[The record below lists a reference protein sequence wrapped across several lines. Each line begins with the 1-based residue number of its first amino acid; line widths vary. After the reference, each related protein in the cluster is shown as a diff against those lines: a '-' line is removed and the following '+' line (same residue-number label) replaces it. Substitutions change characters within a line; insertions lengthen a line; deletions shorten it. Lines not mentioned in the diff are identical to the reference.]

1 MASDTRDFDVAALGR
16 FEALIASAGGRQ
28 QLAARM
34 AVANGKPAPS
44 KDEIETQA
52 RRLTRILDSGRA
64 TMKSLNLVAAALEQ
78 PVSELLSSLF
88 EPPIPAAA
96 ATATRS
102 DENQSREAENS
113 ASRWRTPET
122 EIGRLYQ
129 RLNRASEVT
138 ATRTNT
144 VRDESELPV
153 LTLQDQLYV
162 RRDIE
167 DEIARALERRTS
179 EAPFVVIDGEAGTGK
194 SSVLWAT
201 ARMLKATGADTWLV
215 DAIELPSIFGPG
227 RDGTIL
233 SEPLRE
239 LFRNLT
245 AEGGMPVLLID
256 TIDVPLNRNGA
267 DVYVTSLVT
276 ELAMADVTV
285 VAASRPGEARMLSA
299 HKPYTILLF
308 DYSDAEFP
316 RAVAAY
322 ANGYVRDGST
332 LTPEAHAE
340 RVLEAAAQGYPIKE
354 ICRNPLTLRM
364 LYAVYAPQEINFR
377 DVDVITLFREFWR
390 RRVESDLR
398 TGAKTIGVD
407 QTDLSDA
414 AMRIAIAMLVV
425 GAPELPK
432 DRLARE
438 LQSAG
443 LARSGLEQLHGRGVV
458 RVSHL
463 SPDYLV
469 GFFHQ
474 TFFEHA
480 AALAIIRLG
489 GPQAIAALAERWAKY
504 DGNLFLG
511 AVLERVLVLSEY
523 EPAPVEQAAER
534 VMDALAGPSG
544 RSVSA
549 YLFVNR
555 RSVPAALAE
564 DIRARVA
571 AGDTLTVERI
581 LAIGANAVR
590 SRRVALIE
598 TLGTILRT
606 ESSRW
611 VRRALELLLRFASPD
626 LAEVRRVARDAQLGR
641 IILKGADRHMQSRE
655 LYLRFLALSATEDLD
670 WSLAEL
676 GRFLSDALK
685 RQSDRS
691 CRDVLETTAGLLV
704 SAPRLVRQLETLAG
718 LDRPNI
724 AKRITSENA
733 AQKMGDLYFACWQS
747 EGTTIE
753 QAIDETAKKSGLAM
767 LGRLHALGTMILAA
781 TPRLAARAF
790 ELTGNVTDATVRV
803 MAARITWTRCLPA
816 MIQEWPAD
824 DVETVTRHAR
834 ELAHNVLGVN
844 RNGHADILYH
854 VVRHGDLT
862 NALAH
867 HLLDEAAL
875 VGADPWLE
883 TRVLG
888 HRLIQGVAAGIEG
901 AQAAFAMLTRAPAE
915 YELLAR
921 GALAQIKASPVSG
934 GTQAIALRLAAVT
947 KNAEAALDI
956 LKQSQAFDPECASLV
971 PGLRQTAERLW
982 RTGNPKS
989 MRLGSGLAFELVRL
1003 QADPNLSWAPLMARA
1018 QSEKDDLS
1026 MAQLVRALCL
1036 MAARDAGA
1044 MKTRMRLL
1052 LEFAKNKGPSTREAV
1067 LALYN
1072 DASEHDAGVASEE
1085 IEDLFDLAFAEPTDG
1100 SLIEKLQA
1108 PLFSLYRNKD
1118 PRALT
1123 LAKALIDRS
1132 APLSPQTCH
1141 RVCGT
1146 FKRLFGLIVERMD
1159 REATDQLLS
1168 EVPGLHRR
1176 LGRMIMEGVARA
1188 GGEGLAARLKAI
1200 AENPKTDPEIVTLAG
1215 RFLHREL
1222 RVSGLERWP
1231 ELYDLVASR

>member
-16 FEALIASAGGRQ
+16 LEALIASAGGRQ

-44 KDEIETQA
+44 KEEVESQA
-52 RRLTRILDSGRA
+52 LRLKRILKSRRA
-64 TMKSLNLVAAALEQ
+64 TMKSLNVVAAALEK
-78 PVSELLSSLF
+78 PVSELLSLLF

-96 ATATRS
+96 AAATRS
-102 DENQSREAENS
+102 DRGQDREAEKS
-113 ASRWRTPET
+113 ASRWRAPET
-122 EIGRLYQ
+122 ETGRLYQ

-201 ARMLKATGADTWLV
+201 TRMLKATGADAWLV

-239 LFRNLT
+239 LFRSLT
-245 AEGGMPVLLID
+245 AEGGTPVLLID

-267 DVYVTSLVT
+267 DVYITSLIT

-285 VAASRPGEARMLSA
+285 VAASRPGEARMLSG
-299 HKPYTILLF
+299 HQPYTIFLF

-322 ANGYVRDGST
+322 ANAYVRDGET

-364 LYAVYAPQEINFR
+364 LYAIYAPQEINFR

-398 TGAKTIGVD
+398 TGAKTAGVD

-414 AMRIAIAMLVV
+414 AMRIAIAMLVA

-438 LQSAG
+438 LQAAG
-443 LARSGLEQLHGRGVV
+443 LGRSGLEQLHGRGVV

-489 GPQAIAALAERWAKY
+489 GPQAITALAERWAKY

-534 VMDALAGPSG
+534 VMGALAGPSG
-544 RSVSA
+544 KSVSA
-549 YLFVNR
+549 YLFVHR

-564 DIRARVA
+564 EIRARVA

-581 LAIGANAVR
+581 LAIGANAAR

-626 LAEVRRVARDAQLGR
+626 LPQVRQVARDAQLGR

-655 LYLRFLALSATEDLD
+655 LYLRFLALSATDDLD
-670 WSLAEL
+670 WSLAEF

-691 CRDVLETTAGLLV
+691 CLDVLETAAGLLV

-724 AKRITSENA
+724 AKRITSESV
-733 AQKMGDLYFACWQS
+733 AQKMGNLYFACWQS

-753 QAIDETAKKSGLAM
+753 QAIDETVKKSGLAM
-767 LGRLHALGTMILAA
+767 LGRLHALGIMILAT

-790 ELTGNVTDATVRV
+790 ELTGNIADTTVRV

-816 MIQEWPAD
+816 MIKDWPAD
-824 DVETVTRHAR
+824 EVETVTRHAR
-834 ELAHNVLGVN
+834 ELAHNVLGAK

-875 VGADPWLE
+875 VGADPWLQ

-888 HRLIQGVAAGIEG
+888 HRLIRGVAAGIEG

-915 YELLAR
+915 YEVLAR

-934 GTQAIALRLAAVT
+934 ETQAIALRLAVVT

-956 LKQSQAFDPECASLV
+956 LRQSQTIDPECGSLV
-971 PGLRQTAERLW
+971 PTLRQTAERLW

-1003 QADPNLSWAPLMARA
+1003 QADPNLGWGLIVARA

-1036 MAARDAGA
+1036 MAARDSSA
-1044 MKTRMRLL
+1044 MKTRMRWLL
-1052 LEFAKNKGPSTREAV
+1052 DFAKNKGPSTREAV
-1067 LALYN
+1067 LALYS
-1072 DASEHDAGVASEE
+1072 DASEHDATAASEE
-1085 IEDLFDLAFAEPTDG
+1085 IEDLFDLAFTEPTDG

-1108 PLFSLYRNKD
+1108 PLFNLYRNKD

-1123 LAKALIDRS
+1123 FAKALIDRS

-1159 REATDQLLS
+1159 QEENDQLLS
-1168 EVPGLHRR
+1168 KVPGLHRR
-1176 LGRMIMEGVARA
+1176 LGRMIVEGAARA